1 MVNSQNIVVRGMFWV
16 LVALIFVYTTFP
28 FYWAINSSLKTER
41 ELQQQPATIIPQ
53 APTLDN
59 YAAVFRN
66 GAFLRG
72 MVNSVIVAVS
82 TVVLS
87 LIFGSFAAYAL
98 GKLRFKGKNVW
109 LYVILAMTMFP
120 QISILA
126 ALYAMIRTLNLNAI
140 TSMIITYMIF
150 TLPFTIW
157 VLTSFFKAL
166 PGELMQA
173 AQVDGA
179 TPFQAFYLVLLPL
192 TMPAL
197 VTTGLLAFI
206 GAWNEYLFALTF
218 TSISPESR
226 TVPVAI
232 ATFAG
237 EIARQEPFGEIMAG
251 SVVVTVPLVILVLIF
266 QNRIVEG
273 MTAGAVKG

>member
-1 MVNSQNIVVRGMFWV
+1 MLDSNNFMVRSIFWILVVI
-16 LVALIFVYTTFP
+16 IFIYTMFP
-28 FYWAINSSLKTER
+28 FYWAINSSLKTES
-41 ELQQQPATIIPQ
+41 ELQQQPATMIPH
-53 APTLDN
+53 APTLEN
-59 YAAVFRN
+59 YEAVFRN
-66 GAFLRG
+66 GAFIRAL
-72 MVNSVIVAVS
+72 MNSAIVAVS

-98 GKLRFKGKNVW
+98 GKLRFPGRQTW

-120 QISILA
+120 AISILTG
-126 ALYAMIRTLNLNAI
+126 LYSLIKMFNVNPLGG
-140 TSMIITYMIF
+140 MIITYMIF

-157 VLTSFFKAL
+157 VLSSFFKAL
-166 PGELMQA
+166 PNELMQA

-232 ATFAG
+232 ANFRGQFAM
-237 EIARQEPFGEIMAG
+237 QEPFGEIMAAT
-251 SVVVTVPLVILVLIF
+251 VVVTIPLVILVLIF
-266 QNRIVEG
+266 QNRIIEG